1 MTMIEVLV
9 ALLIATVGLVGAL
22 AMAASMLA
30 GNTSSRR
37 LTESL
42 LLAQSKLEEQQVRTP
57 VPGAGADAA
66 ASDQCDLQLNC
77 SNPSPA
83 SCVDPTACY
92 TRSVSWGPLSPD
104 GLSMQVNV
112 FVSWTDSGGKAHGIT
127 VTDQRVK

>member
-30 GNTSSRR
+30 GNTSSRQ
-37 LTESL
+37 LTEAL

-66 ASDQCDLQLNC
+66 ASDWCNNQLVC
-77 SNPSPA
+77 SNPGA
-83 SCVDPTACY
+83 MPTDAYY
-92 TRSVSWGPLSPD
+92 TRTVSWGPLSPD

-112 FVSWTDSGGKAHGIT
+112 FVSWTDAGGKVHGIT